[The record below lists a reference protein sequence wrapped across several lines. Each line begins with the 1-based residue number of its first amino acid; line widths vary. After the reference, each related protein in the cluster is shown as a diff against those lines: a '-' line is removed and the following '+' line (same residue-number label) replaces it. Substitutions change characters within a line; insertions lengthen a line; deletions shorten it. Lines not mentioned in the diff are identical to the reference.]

1 MRSGEVEY
9 SMLWDPENLG
19 SNSGLAIGFVSS
31 LQDFFFLNSVPTGKQ
46 NVIFSFQ
53 SFHLHRVSGKTME
66 EYSIGNPPTFFTFIR
81 VEGERKQFINKLSLI
96 PVLLQKEKGNIS

>member
-9 SMLWDPENLG
+9 SMLWDSENLG
-19 SNSGLAIGFVSS
+19 SNLGLAIGSVSS
-31 LQDFFFLNSVPTGKQ
+31 LQVFFFLNSVSTGKQ
-46 NVIFSFQ
+46 NVIFNFQ

-81 VEGERKQFINKLSLI
+81 VEGKKNNLLISSL
-96 PVLLQKEKGNIS
+96 